1 MNSSEDILNI
11 LRNSIKSQGFTE
23 KECLQATQINT
34 SFLTDWKK
42 GKIKAP
48 SYDKIV
54 KLAVYLQL
62 SLDFLLRG
70 DAKQTTTLPI
80 AAETNLELEKWIE
93 LFYSVPEAAR
103 PYLIYW
109 VMKDIQTAQQMQGN
123 HSSQKLFGSM
133 HTSEHVNAK
142 KPEQSNIA

>member
-1 MNSSEDILNI
+1 MNTSEDILNI
-11 LRNSIKSQGFTE
+11 LRNSIKSHGFTE

-54 KLAVYLQL
+54 KLAEYLQL

-70 DAKQTTTLPI
+70 EVNETNTLPI
-80 AAETNLELEKWIE
+80 TTEKNLELEKWIE
-93 LFYSVPEAAR
+93 IFHSVPVAAR

-109 VMKDIQTAQQMQGN
+109 VMKDLQNVQQMQEG
-123 HSSQKLFGSM
+123 HFSQKSFGSM
-133 HTSEHVNAK
+133 HTNEHAAAK

>member
-11 LRNSIKSQGFTE
+11 LINSIKSQGFTE

-42 GKIKAP
+42 GKIKTP

-54 KLAVYLQL
+54 KLAMHLQL
-62 SLDFLLRG
+62 SLDFLLLG
-70 DAKQTTTLPI
+70 EVAQTTTRPI
-80 AAETNLELEKWIE
+80 AAEKNLELEKWIE

-109 VMKDIQTAQQMQGN
+109 VMKDIQNAQQVQED
-123 HSSQKLFGSM
+123 HSSQKSFGSM
-133 HTSEHVNAK
+133 HTNEHAAAK